1 MGRLLLEPGMLR
13 IVVVEEDHL
22 MRRLLVEWLEA
33 AGHEVRAFSSGNAVA
48 GPAPDLVIAD
58 VYMPR
63 RGGRERLALV
73 RARWPRTPLIA
84 ISAQFYDGGPAP
96 SGVAR
101 ELGARKLIAKPFA
114 RETLLSAVRDATV

>member
-1 MGRLLLEPGMLR
+1 
-13 IVVVEEDHL
+13 